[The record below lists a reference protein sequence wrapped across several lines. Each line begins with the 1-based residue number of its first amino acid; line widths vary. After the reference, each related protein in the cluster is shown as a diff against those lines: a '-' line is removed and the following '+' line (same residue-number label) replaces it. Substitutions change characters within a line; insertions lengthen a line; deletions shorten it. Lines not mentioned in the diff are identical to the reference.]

1 VSEQG
6 DSVFARFRSRGE
18 EVLTQLSGELMSN
31 PQFAKAVQR
40 ALKGKQFLDD
50 AASRALKQANIPTR
64 TEFRRAVARVEA
76 LEAELEEVR
85 VELSRLRKAAKASRS
100 RARGEKA
107 GSTKSARAPRKR
119 GSRKAAD

>member
-1 VSEQG
+1 
-6 DSVFARFRSRGE
+6 
-18 EVLTQLSGELMSN
+18 MSN

-64 TEFRRAVARVEA
+64 TEFRRAMARLEA